1 MATTNTIL
9 KAIKIINPNAEV
21 SISESD
27 LDTIVWENG
36 TNPISKSDIEAKLT
50 QAQNEL
56 DAEAQAEIDKKASG
70 KQKLLDLGLTDGVG
84 GKVLQVV
91 QTVKTDTFTTTS
103 TSFVDVTGLS
113 ATITPSSASSKI
125 LILYEIM
132 VSANNSQ
139 FYIKLLRG
147 STDIY
152 LGDSA
157 SSRKRVTNNHWL
169 GDSNNMF
176 SSVIN
181 YLDSPNTT
189 SATTYKIQAHTQNA
203 SYTFCVN
210 RTQNDGDTSNMPRGS
225 SSITLMEVAG

>member
-1 MATTNTIL
+1 MALTKINNNTL
-9 KAIKIINPNAEV
+9 SAI
-21 SISESD
+21 
-27 LDTIVWENG
+27 T
-36 TNPISKSDIEAKLT
+36 
-50 QAQNEL
+50 
-56 DAEAQAEIDKKASG
+56 
-70 KQKLLDLGLTDGVG
+70 GLPAGVG

>member
-1 MATTNTIL
+1 MAITKLITDSL
-9 KAIKIINPNAEV
+9 
-21 SISESD
+21 
-27 LDTIVWENG
+27 G
-36 TNPISKSDIEAKLT
+36 T
-50 QAQNEL
+50 
-56 DAEAQAEIDKKASG
+56 
-70 KQKLLDLGLTDGVG
+70 GVG

-91 QTVKTDTFTTTS
+91 QTVKTDTFTTNS

-113 ATITPSSASSKI
+113 ATITPSSTSNKI

-132 VSANNSQ
+132 VSANSSQ

-152 LGDSA
+152 IGDSA
-157 SSRKRVTNNHWL
+157 GSRKRVTNNHWL
-169 GDSNNMF
+169 GDPNNMF

-189 SATTYKIQAHTQNA
+189 SATTYKIQAHTQNSSLA
-203 SYTFCVN
+203 FCVN
-210 RTQNDGDTSNMPRGS
+210 RTQSDGDTSNMPRGS